1 VRDYRDLKV
10 WVRAHQLTLAVYSA
24 TSEFPRGEEYGLKSQ
39 IRRACASIPANI
51 AEGCGRDS
59 RAELARFMTIS
70 MGSASELDYHLL
82 LAHDLTMLTD
92 LQYETLSQELVQVR
106 KMLTAFVQKLT
117 ANG

>member
-1 VRDYRDLKV
+1 
-10 WVRAHQLTLAVYSA
+10 
-24 TSEFPRGEEYGLKSQ
+24 
-39 IRRACASIPANI
+39 
-51 AEGCGRDS
+51 
-59 RAELARFMTIS
+59 MTIS

-106 KMLTAFVQKLT
+106 KMLTAFVQRLT